1 MRKSCGIIAILI
13 SGLFLGTLV
22 CGSAAL
28 AADAKA
34 TGQVLGTVDVEKA
47 FNGYEKKKQLEGE
60 LMTSYEQMKQKLELR
75 NANKLLTAEE
85 CSQLAEL
92 KLKAKPIDADTKKIE
107 ELTNLSKQR
116 EQEFQTLQQ
125 KTAPTDAEKTRLT
138 QLQDQ
143 IKNADAALKDEETK
157 YQEELNKKRVDLSV
171 QIMQEVNT
179 AVAAVAKEKGLSLVF
194 NKSAGEPGL
203 VIYSNLD
210 ITDEVLKKLNKK

>member
-1 MRKSCGIIAILI
+1 MRNSRGIIAILI
-13 SGLFLGTLV
+13 SGLFLGTLA
-22 CGSAAL
+22 CGSAAP

-34 TGQVLGTVDVEKA
+34 GQLLGTVDVEQA

-60 LMTSYEQMKQKLELR
+60 LMTSYEQMRQRLELR
-75 NANKLLTAEE
+75 NSNKLLTAAE
-85 CSQLAEL
+85 CGQLAEL
-92 KLKAKPIDADTKKIE
+92 KLKAKPTDADAKKIE

-116 EQEFQTLQQ
+116 EQEFQSLQQ
-125 KTAPTDAEKTRLT
+125 KAAPTDAEKTRLT

-143 IKNADAALKDEETK
+143 IKSTDAALKDDEVK

-171 QIMQEVNT
+171 QIMQDVNT

-210 ITDEVLKKLNKK
+210 ITDDVLKKLNKK